1 MKKFFVLLS
10 VIVFAVS
17 LFAENL
23 CLVPGFQVCSIEHK
37 GGQSGKVRFRKAGE
51 KVWQNTH
58 DLVYVDSEKVLRGS
72 LLKLDED
79 TSYELEVSVADK
91 TYQRSFKTRK
101 FDFPV
106 AETVYLTKKDCGRT
120 FKPKSGS
127 PGKYIRYTAKPGF
140 VFNSGKNAG
149 IDILIENAQY
159 IILDGLTITGGK
171 FNAVRIRNSKH
182 CIYEWVSIASDLSF
196 RALVFQRAIVPDM
209 RESEQE

>member
-1 MKKFFVLLS
+1 MATESISDGSEGILLESVLEGM
-10 VIVFAVS
+10 
-17 LFAENL
+17 AEYYSAEL
-23 CLVPGFQVCSIEHK
+23 
-37 GGQSGKVRFRKAGE
+37 
-51 KVWQNTH
+51 
-58 DLVYVDSEKVLRGS
+58 SEKVLRGS

-149 IDILIENAQY
+149 IGILIENAQY

-182 CIYEWVSIASDLSF
+182 IVVTNCDISGFGQGGVFRPDLDGNITTQKINQF
-196 RALVFQRAIVPDM
+196 GTMAVLPYAAAKT
-209 RESEQE
+209 